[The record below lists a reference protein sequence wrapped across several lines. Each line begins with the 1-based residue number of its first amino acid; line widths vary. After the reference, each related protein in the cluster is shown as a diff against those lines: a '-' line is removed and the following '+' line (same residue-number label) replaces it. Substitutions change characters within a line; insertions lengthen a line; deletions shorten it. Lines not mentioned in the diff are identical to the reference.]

1 MISILVVVTIGYFLG
16 AIPFGVLVSKKFKG
30 FDLRTKG
37 SGNMGST
44 NAFRTL
50 GWKLGLL
57 VQILDIAKGVGAVV
71 IASYLF
77 NGLPFHNATPFQ
89 DITVFRFFAGISAVI
104 GHCYTIF
111 AGWKG
116 GKGISTTLGMLAAIA
131 PVEVAVAVGIFLLVV
146 FASGYISL
154 GSITASI
161 AFPTTM
167 FVRQNIFGVDINGY
181 HTMISFAIGLSVFLI
196 YRHRANIAR
205 LLARNE
211 HYFEKL
217 HLIRCKHSRA
227 AHAPR

>member
-1 MISILVVVTIGYFLG
+1 MLSLLVVITIGYFLG
-16 AIPFGVLVSKKFKG
+16 AIPFGVIISKKFRG

-57 VQILDIAKGVGAVV
+57 VQVLDVAKGVAAVV
-71 IASYLF
+71 VATYFF
-77 NGLPFHNATPFQ
+77 NGLPFHNQTPFQ
-89 DITVFRFFAGISAVI
+89 DITVFRFFAGASAVL

-116 GKGISTTLGMLAAIA
+116 GKGISTTAGMLFAIA
-131 PVEVAVAVGIFLLVV
+131 PVECAVAIGIFLLVV

-154 GSITASI
+154 GSISASV
-161 AFPTTM
+161 AFPAAM
-167 FVRQNIFGVDINGY
+167 FVRQNVFGVDIYGY
-181 HTMISFAIGLSVFLI
+181 HTMIVGAIVISAFLI

-205 LLARNE
+205 LLAKRENK
-211 HYFEKL
+211 FEKL
-217 HLIRCKHSRA
+217 HIFRCKHTGILSGKV
-227 AHAPR
+227 